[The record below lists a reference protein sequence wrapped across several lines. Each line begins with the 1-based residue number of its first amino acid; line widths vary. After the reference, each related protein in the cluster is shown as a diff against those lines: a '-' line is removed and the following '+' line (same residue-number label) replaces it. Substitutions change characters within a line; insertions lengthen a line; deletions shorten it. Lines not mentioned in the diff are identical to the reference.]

1 MVVQSIFGILV
12 GLMVGLTVWG
22 YPRKYGALSG
32 RSRLFRTIGVLL
44 INLLFITI
52 LIYSSTDW
60 HAQLYRI
67 GMEPHNAARLVAA
80 SKLVYF
86 LIWLLIGIFLLGVA
100 LLDMLEN
107 FTIYRRQRREALE
120 AMIAGAVASHQQKRT
135 AAVEGTNPSGNEGG
149 LSG

>member
-1 MVVQSIFGILV
+1 MMLQSISGILV
-12 GLMVGLTVWG
+12 GLMIGLTVWG

-32 RSRLFRTIGVLL
+32 RSRFFRTVGMVLF
-44 INLLFITI
+44 NLLLITI
-52 LIYSSTDW
+52 LIYASTDW

-107 FTIYRRQRREALE
+107 FTIYRRQRREAME
-120 AMIAGAVASHQQKRT
+120 AMIAGAVAAHQQKKAT
-135 AAVEGTNPSGNEGG
+135 ALEGTNPGSNEGG
-149 LSG
+149 LTG